1 MKSIVVK
8 TVAIGALAFGIAAG
22 AQAAPIDTNPITAD
36 YYISHNGLFWAWAS
50 PVSVDGFGG
59 NTLYLPDIQDG
70 WRFATDDEW
79 ALRPSASDFWA
90 QDSLKCATR
99 FWNSYYGHCDYS
111 DGNSGYWTHEWGASS
126 WDLLYVSGERQP
138 DGEIPAPAAL
148 SLLGLALAGLGFA
161 RRKRA

>member
-8 TVAIGALAFGIAAG
+8 TIAIGALAFGIATG
-22 AQAAPIDTNPITAD
+22 AQAAPIDTNPITSD

-50 PVSVDGFGG
+50 AVSDEGYGG
-59 NTLYLPDIQDG
+59 NTLYLPGIQDG

-79 ALRPSASDFWA
+79 ALRPAASDFGV
-90 QDSLKCATR
+90 QGNFKCAAS
-99 FWNSYYGHCDYS
+99 FWNSYYSHCDYL
-111 DGNSGYWTHEWGASS
+111 DGYYGYWTHEWGSNA
-126 WDLLYVSGERQP
+126 WDLLYVSGEQQP

-148 SLLGLALAGLGFA
+148 SLLGLALAGLGLA